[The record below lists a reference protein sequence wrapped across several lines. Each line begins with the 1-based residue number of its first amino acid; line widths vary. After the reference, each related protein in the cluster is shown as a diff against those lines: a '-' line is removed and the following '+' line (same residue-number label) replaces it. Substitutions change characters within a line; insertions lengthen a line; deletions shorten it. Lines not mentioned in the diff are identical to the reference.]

1 MAKRD
6 SDITVTPPSTDS
18 ENERSDGRLDG
29 HRSRTLA
36 QQAGAPLVPR
46 LLDLEDTARYLGVS
60 SWSVRDLEWKGIISR
75 VRIPLGNGKELRK
88 LLFDREDLDRLIER
102 WKDSGQ

>member
-1 MAKRD
+1 MANPD

-29 HRSRTLA
+29 HRSRTMA
-36 QQAGAPLVPR
+36 QQASVHLSCR
-46 LLDLEDTARYLGVS
+46 LLSLEQAAHYLGVS
-60 SWSVRDLEWKGIISR
+60 SWTVRELEWSGVLSR

-88 LLFDREDLDRLIER
+88 LLFDREDLDRLIDR
-102 WKDSGQ
+102 WKDSDQ